1 MKKIGYFNAVISD
14 AGKPILATLTVY
26 LLGTSTK
33 ATIYTGPGGVSEK
46 DNPFQTDS
54 YGRFQFFAAVGQYDI
69 EISGTGITLFKI
81 ENVFLDLPYSWLDI
95 VCFHG
100 GVVTYEDEVVFN
112 SSF

>member
-1 MKKIGYFNAVISD
+1 MKLIGYFNAVISD
-14 AGKPILATLTVY
+14 AGPGLLATITVF

-33 ATIYTGPGGVSEK
+33 ATIYTTPEASAEK

-69 EISGTGITLFKI
+69 QVSGTGITTYKI
-81 ENVFLDLPYSWLDI
+81 ENAFLDLPYSWLDI
-95 VCFHG
+95 VCAG
-100 GVVTYEDEVVFN
+100 GDVVTDAGEVVFN

>member
-1 MKKIGYFNAVISD
+1 MKFIGYFNAVISD
-14 AGKPILATLTVY
+14 AGKSLPATVTVY

-33 ATIYTGPGGVSEK
+33 ATIYTDPAGTSEK

-69 EISGTGITLFKI
+69 EVSGTGITAYKI
-81 ENVFLDLPYSWLDI
+81 ENVFMDLPYSWLDI
-95 VCFHG
+95 VCSG
-100 GVVTYEDEVVFN
+100 GDVVTDEGEIVFH